1 MLNLLPSDDS
11 NAENSALDTSVIPLG
26 ERALRGVLGHVV
38 AVGDEAETT
47 YLEVKSPLDMNSK
60 ATAAKVAKF
69 LLGAANRRPR
79 EAARH
84 FHGYAVLVIGVQ
96 KNSAPGVLRG
106 TEAHELE
113 DRLRPYLGPQFPAF
127 EFGRVGIDSDH
138 EVLFVIAQ
146 PPEDGQT
153 IFPCHKSYQSDDR
166 RDSLEDGAIYVRGTS
181 NTRPA
186 RSGEVLALVER
197 VRRGGRPPI
206 DLEVQVVGPI
216 CRVNR
221 VDEVLESLRCYE
233 EEQFSKQPTPAE
245 DTSRS
250 ALLVLPSSI
259 FGNRKPLSM
268 GDREKALAAWR
279 SKKAEH
285 IAKGREHFLGVGI
298 PGAGVQVV
306 SRDRFVSKPHLTLT
320 FHNCEV
326 LDCLDPDDADF
337 EKVVEPVLGPHVPFP
352 AIFDHSAIRPILRD
366 YPVTW
371 STHGSDA
378 QVVLTP
384 EAFRP
389 NVVWTSDQDDYV
401 LIARDLQ
408 ASAVEVSWELTEDG
422 SDTVSRGEVRV
433 PTEPCVDAADVFK
446 SVFVDADEDLS

>member
-1 MLNLLPSDDS
+1 MSDLLPSNDS
-11 NAENSALDTSVIPLG
+11 DAGNSSLDTSVIPLG
-26 ERALRGVLGHVV
+26 ERALRGLLGHVV

-60 ATAAKVAKF
+60 AAAAKIAKF

-79 EAARH
+79 EAAQY

-96 KNSAPGVLRG
+96 RDSATGVLRG

-127 EFGRVGIDSDH
+127 EFGRIGIDSDR

-146 PPEDGQT
+146 PPQDGQA

-206 DLEVQVVGPI
+206 DLEVQVIGPI
-216 CRVNR
+216 CRVDR

-233 EEQFSKQPTPAE
+233 EEQFSMQSTPAE

-259 FGNRKPLSM
+259 FGNQKPLSM
-268 GDREKALAAWR
+268 EDRETALAAWR

-285 IAKGREHFLGVGI
+285 IAKGREHLLGVGV

-306 SRDRFVSKPHLTLT
+306 SRDRFVSKPHLALT

-326 LDCLDPDDADF
+326 LDCLDPEDADI
-337 EKVVEPVLGPHVPFP
+337 EKVMEPVLGPHVPFL
-352 AIFDHSAIRPILRD
+352 ANFDHSAIRPVLRN

-371 STHGSDA
+371 SNHGSDA

-389 NVVWTSDQDDYV
+389 NVVWASDQDDYV

-422 SDTVSRGEVRV
+422 SDTVTRGEVRV
-433 PTEPCVDAADVFK
+433 PTGRCTDAADVIK
-446 SVFVDADEDLS
+446 SVLVDVDEDLS